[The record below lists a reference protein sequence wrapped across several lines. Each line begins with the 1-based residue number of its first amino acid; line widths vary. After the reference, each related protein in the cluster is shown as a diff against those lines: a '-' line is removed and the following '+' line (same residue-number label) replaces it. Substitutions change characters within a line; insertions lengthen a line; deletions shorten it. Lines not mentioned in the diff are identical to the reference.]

1 MAQIREEN
9 NDNNHIRILFKQMH
23 QEIVK
28 IYGRQFYVVYG
39 FMILNVQDFE
49 AVYNIKLAAKYFN
62 NFLVHFV

>member
-39 FMILNVQDFE
+39 FMILNVQDLE